1 MKKLKKVNS
10 AEQAGFFFE
19 LMDRTSLMMDFS
31 YMYAVNITLSFR
43 MNRTFLPNLRECP
56 CR

>member
-1 MKKLKKVNS
+1 MRKLKKVNS
-10 AEQAGFFFE
+10 AEQAGFFFA

-31 YMYAVNITLSFR
+31 YMYAVNITLSFHID
-43 MNRTFLPNLRECP
+43 RTVLPNLRECS